1 MKTRILSLLLVV
13 VISLL
18 AMTSCGLIY
27 GEVADQGD
35 VTVVVENA
43 DGTYDVYKTYLEE
56 VENKKEGGKGVVEH
70 LNKREKNPLSVE
82 MVDSTYGAYVSAIG
96 SIKEDGAAKTYVMV
110 YTSVAADSYE
120 GAPTVE
126 YEGITLYQA
135 GVGLSG
141 MTVEA
146 GTVILFRLEVSSW

>member
-1 MKTRILSLLLVV
+1 MKKRILSLVLILVMAL
-13 VISLL
+13 S
-18 AMTSCGLIY
+18 AMTSCDILFGD
-27 GEVADQGD
+27 VADNGD
-35 VTVVVENA
+35 VTVVIENA

-56 VENKKEGGKGVVEH
+56 VENKSEGAKGVIEH
-70 LNKREKNPLSVE
+70 LNKRENNPLTLE

-96 SIKEDGAAKTYVMV
+96 SIKEDVASKTYVIV

-120 GAPTVE
+120 GAPTIDYDGV
-126 YEGITLYQA
+126 TMYQA

-146 GTVILFRLEVSSW
+146 GTIILFRLEVSPW